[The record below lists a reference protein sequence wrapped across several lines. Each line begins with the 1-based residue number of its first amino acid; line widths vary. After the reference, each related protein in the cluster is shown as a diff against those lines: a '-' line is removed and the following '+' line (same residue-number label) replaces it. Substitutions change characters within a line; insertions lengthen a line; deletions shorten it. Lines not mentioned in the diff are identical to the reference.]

1 MVSLS
6 GRTVAAMEFLN
17 GAMHEAPMKEEVT
30 REINA
35 RREII
40 RTLLV
45 PREVESSLTVES
57 IVSYGVLPHGP
68 MVFYRMGE
76 CVGNIDQ

>member
-1 MVSLS
+1 
-6 GRTVAAMEFLN
+6 MESLN
-17 GAMHEAPMKEEVT
+17 GAMHEAPMREEVA

-57 IVSYGVLPHGP
+57 IVSYGILPQGP